1 MKQLAISLLMGIC
14 LIAGAKD
21 KAIQDFVLDEQ
32 TVYVIPVSGF
42 RVTTVSFPGPIAAI
56 DAAQVT
62 IDPQKPAAF
71 LIAHTKGS
79 SFFSVRAEVRKAV
92 TNVNIRWNNKTYV
105 IELVESDEPLLSVT
119 FEIAPDNSALVQAEP
134 VTPSRLLALLD
145 KAKAYPLLKAYHS
158 EAVAQ
163 VEYRNFESEPR
174 ILDCTNYAVEIKEVF
189 RFNPEDTL
197 VFRVGVTN
205 KTANELRYA
214 SNGFSLRV
222 GERTYPQSISDASG
236 VVPPHADA
244 PAYFAVTGTPNGGR
258 NDMSIKNDFFVILD
272 AHPIDP
278 PPLIISV
285 PASAPAPAPAVKPN
299 TSRKS
304 TAAGEWCLRREHP
317 SPTAWP
323 RCSPCS
329 GICKWARSTNKSC
342 ITSIPGR
349 RRLANR

>member
-1 MKQLAISLLMGIC
+1 MKQLAISILMGVC
-14 LIAGAKD
+14 LIADAKD
-21 KAIQDFVLDEQ
+21 KTIQEYILDEQ
-32 TVYVIPVSGF
+32 TVYAIPVAIN
-42 RVTTVSFPGPIAAI
+42 RVTTISFPGPISAI

-79 SFFSVRAEVRKAV
+79 SFLSVRAEAKKAT

-119 FEIAPDNSALVQAEP
+119 FQNAPDASASAPAEP

-158 EAVAQ
+158 ETVAQ
-163 VEYRNFESEPR
+163 VEYRNFETEPR
-174 ILDCTNYAVEIKEVF
+174 ILDCTNYAVKIDEVF

-197 VFRVGVTN
+197 IFRVGVTN
-205 KTANELRYA
+205 ESDKELRYA
-214 SNGFSLRV
+214 PNGFSLRV

-236 VVPPHADA
+236 VVPPHAEA

-272 AHPIDP
+272 AHTIGSALPITP
-278 PPLIISV
+278 VPVESV
-285 PASAPAPAPAVKPN
+285 APKF
-299 TSRKS
+299 
-304 TAAGEWCLRREHP
+304 
-317 SPTAWP
+317 
-323 RCSPCS
+323 
-329 GICKWARSTNKSC
+329 
-342 ITSIPGR
+342 PGR
-349 RRLANR
+349 RQ

>member
-1 MKQLAISLLMGIC
+1 MKQLAISILMGVC
-14 LIAGAKD
+14 LIADAKD
-21 KAIQDFVLDEQ
+21 KTIQEYILDEQ
-32 TVYVIPVSGF
+32 TVYVIPVAIN
-42 RVTTVSFPGPIAAI
+42 RVTTISFPGPISAI

-79 SFFSVRAEVRKAV
+79 SFLSVRAEAKKAT

-119 FEIAPDNSALVQAEP
+119 FQNAPDASASAPAEP

-158 EAVAQ
+158 ETVAQ
-163 VEYRNFESEPR
+163 VEYRNFEKEPR
-174 ILDCTNYAVEIKEVF
+174 ILDCTNYAVKIDEVF

-197 VFRVGVTN
+197 IFRVGVTN
-205 KTANELRYA
+205 ESDKELRYA

-236 VVPPHADA
+236 VVPPHAEA

-272 AHPIDP
+272 AHTIGSALPITP
-278 PPLIISV
+278 VPVESV
-285 PASAPAPAPAVKPN
+285 APKF
-299 TSRKS
+299 
-304 TAAGEWCLRREHP
+304 
-317 SPTAWP
+317 
-323 RCSPCS
+323 
-329 GICKWARSTNKSC
+329 
-342 ITSIPGR
+342 PGR
-349 RRLANR
+349 RQ

>member
-1 MKQLAISLLMGIC
+1 MKQLAISILMGVC

-21 KAIQDFVLDEQ
+21 KTIQEYILDEQ
-32 TVYVIPVSGF
+32 TVYVIPVAIN
-42 RVTTVSFPGPIAAI
+42 RVTTISFPGPISAI

-79 SFFSVRAEVRKAV
+79 SFLSVRAEAKKAT

-119 FEIAPDNSALVQAEP
+119 FQNAPDASASAPAEP

-158 EAVAQ
+158 ETVAQ
-163 VEYRNFESEPR
+163 VEYRNFETEPR
-174 ILDCTNYAVEIKEVF
+174 ILDCTNYAVKIDEVF

-197 VFRVGVTN
+197 IFRVGVTN
-205 KTANELRYA
+205 ESDKELRYA
-214 SNGFSLRV
+214 PNGFSLRV

-236 VVPPHADA
+236 VVPPHAEA

-272 AHPIDP
+272 AHTIGSALPITP
-278 PPLIISV
+278 VPVESV
-285 PASAPAPAPAVKPN
+285 APKF
-299 TSRKS
+299 
-304 TAAGEWCLRREHP
+304 
-317 SPTAWP
+317 
-323 RCSPCS
+323 
-329 GICKWARSTNKSC
+329 
-342 ITSIPGR
+342 PGR
-349 RRLANR
+349 RQ

>member
-1 MKQLAISLLMGIC
+1 MKQLAISILMGVC

-21 KAIQDFVLDEQ
+21 KTIQEYILDEQ
-32 TVYVIPVSGF
+32 TVYAIPVAIN
-42 RVTTVSFPGPIAAI
+42 RVTTISFPGPISAI

-79 SFFSVRAEVRKAV
+79 SFLSVRAEAKKAT

-119 FEIAPDNSALVQAEP
+119 FQNAPDASASVPPEP

-158 EAVAQ
+158 ETVAQ
-163 VEYRNFESEPR
+163 VEYRNFEKEPR
-174 ILDCTNYAVEIKEVF
+174 ILDCTNYAVKIDEVF

-197 VFRVGVTN
+197 IFRVGVTN
-205 KTANELRYA
+205 ESDKELRYA

-236 VVPPHADA
+236 VVPPHAEA

-272 AHPIDP
+272 AHTIGSALPITP
-278 PPLIISV
+278 VPVESV
-285 PASAPAPAPAVKPN
+285 APKF
-299 TSRKS
+299 
-304 TAAGEWCLRREHP
+304 
-317 SPTAWP
+317 
-323 RCSPCS
+323 
-329 GICKWARSTNKSC
+329 
-342 ITSIPGR
+342 PGR
-349 RRLANR
+349 RQ